1 MKAEKLF
8 TLLGELVMAESGGV
22 MNPLVQ
28 PICAQLNLNQCRAK
42 AQLVTLL
49 ACKLTIIKKV

>member
-8 TLLGELVMAESGGV
+8 TLLGEVVMAETGGV

-28 PICAQLNLNQCRAK
+28 PVCAQVNLNQCRAK
-42 AQLVTLL
+42 A
-49 ACKLTIIKKV
+49 